1 MRNTKFAKPEG
12 NLSRLRRTRDYV
24 LPMVRSVYAC

>member
-1 MRNTKFAKPEG
+1 MRNAEFAKPEG
-12 NLSRLRRTRDYV
+12 KLSSLRRARDYV